1 VRSAAVGDHHPGGQ
15 RGTGKTYTIASLAA
29 RYLAE
34 GEVELSQ
41 LLLVTFGRMA
51 TNELRLRVR
60 SRLVSVEAA
69 LAAALVGTGG
79 DPADPLVSLLTD
91 VPREEIGRRRQ
102 RVARALADFD
112 AATIATTHEFCL
124 QMLDGLGVLGDREP
138 QAVFVEHVTDLT
150 REIATDLYLR
160 RYATWESP
168 PMSYPEAVQ
177 IAQQAVAAGHAPAGP
192 TADNAESGDHSTASR
207 DGSRTPRRRGQS
219 GRPDAVR
226 PPVHLRR
233 HADPAPGRYCGPGPA
248 VRMPPTGSAERYR
261 VVMVDEFQD
270 NRPGAVGDPAP
281 GLRAAGAR

>member
-91 VPREEIGRRRQ
+91 VPREEIGRPTQ

-112 AATIATTHEFCL
+112 AATIATTSR
-124 QMLDGLGVLGDREP
+124 VLPADARRVGGARRPRAAGRLRRARHRPDPGDRRP
-138 QAVFVEHVTDLT
+138 TSTF
-150 REIATDLYLR
+150 R

-168 PMSYPEAVQ
+168 PMSYPRR
-177 IAQQAVAAGHAPAGP
+177 
-192 TADNAESGDHSTASR
+192 SR
-207 DGSRTPRRRGQS
+207 SPSRR
-219 GRPDAVR
+219 
-226 PPVHLRR
+226 
-233 HADPAPGRYCGPGPA
+233 
-248 VRMPPTGSAERYR
+248 
-261 VVMVDEFQD
+261 
-270 NRPGAVGDPAP
+270 
-281 GLRAAGAR
+281 